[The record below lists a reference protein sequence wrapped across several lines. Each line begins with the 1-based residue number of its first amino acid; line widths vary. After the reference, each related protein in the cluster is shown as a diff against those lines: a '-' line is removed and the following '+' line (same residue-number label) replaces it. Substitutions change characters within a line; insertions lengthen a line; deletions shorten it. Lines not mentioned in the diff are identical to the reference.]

1 MIVCLCK
8 GINDHRIR
16 DAVAGGCVS
25 VSDLRRELGVAS
37 QCAKCARHARE
48 VLDEALSE
56 VRAAELQAAPDMYCP
71 QPA

>member
-8 GINDHRIR
+8 GVNDRSIR
-16 DAVAGGCVS
+16 DAAAMGCVS

-37 QCAKCARHARE
+37 QCAKCARAARE
-48 VLDEALSE
+48 VLDDALTE
-56 VRAAELQAAPDMYCP
+56 MRAAELQAAPALYSP

>member
-8 GINDHRIR
+8 GVNDHSIR
-16 DAVAGGCVS
+16 DAVARGCAS

-37 QCAKCARHARE
+37 QCAKCARCARE
-48 VLDEALSE
+48 VLDDALTE
-56 VRAAELQAAPDMYCP
+56 MRAAELQAAPGMFCP